1 MENLAF
7 HSLFRWKVIIL
18 QILTSSL
25 VHFSLKGRENVTFW
39 SWEWKG
45 YSTAFQ
51 TFEIFLLLTQLY
63 LKCHW
68 SEIQQQLITPN
79 VVFSIFHWTFEAK
92 FMLMKYWELLV
103 WSGWSGPPRGTKTKI
118 WASMHGSGCT
128 HCDVTW
134 CERLWV
140 SPCFF
145 FSDVLTFRAFSSLSS
160 FHCLKCPISIRRWL
174 HRTVRAAGIV
184 RIAKPISTVELCV
197 GRSVQP

>member
-1 MENLAF
+1 MYNLGMF
-7 HSLFRWKVIIL
+7 
-18 QILTSSL
+18 L
-25 VHFSLKGRENVTFW
+25 VRHT
-39 SWEWKG
+39 
-45 YSTAFQ
+45 
-51 TFEIFLLLTQLY
+51 

-68 SEIQQQLITPN
+68 SEIQQQLITTY

-118 WASMHGSGCT
+118 WASIHESGCT

-134 CERLWV
+134 CERLCV

-145 FSDVLTFRAFSSLSS
+145 FSDVLIFRAFSSLSS
-160 FHCLKCPISIRRWL
+160 FHCLKCPISIRPWL
-174 HRTVRAAGIV
+174 RQTVRAAGIV

-197 GRSVQP
+197 GRSVQA